1 MNGRAI
7 FLPLFLLCGALQAHS
22 ATNDQSVLIGPWKIE
37 ASFTNEQKKFDR
49 CMMSRTV
56 DNGVVA
62 TFARDTAGTSLTMTS
77 ERWKLDS
84 GKTYPVEFVAGK
96 TTWKTDV
103 TATADTVRVALT
115 DDRFNKALRNANRV
129 EVRGA
134 GATIRIPL
142 DKSSAALARLE
153 SCYENN
159 RNASETNPFEAP
171 KP

>member
-7 FLPLFLLCGALQAHS
+7 FFSVFLLCGAAQA
-22 ATNDQSVLIGPWKIE
+22 QSDDKTVLIGPWKIE
-37 ASFTNEQKKFDR
+37 ASFTKEQKFDR

-56 DNGVVA
+56 DNGVTA
-62 TFARDTAGTSLTMTS
+62 SFARDNSGTALIMTS

-84 GKTYPVEFVAGK
+84 GKAYAVEFLAGK
-96 TTWKTDV
+96 TSWKTDV

-115 DDRFNKALRNANRV
+115 DERFNKALRNANRLDV
-129 EVRGA
+129 KGA
-134 GATIRIPL
+134 GATISVPL
-142 DKSSAALARLE
+142 DKSAAALARLG

-159 RNASETNPFEAP
+159 KNASETNPFEAP

>member
-1 MNGRAI
+1 MKGRAI
-7 FLPLFLLCGALQAHS
+7 FLPLLLLCGAAQA
-22 ATNDQSVLIGPWKIE
+22 QSDDKTVEIGPWKIE
-37 ASFTNEQKKFDR
+37 ASFTKEQKFDR

-56 DNGVVA
+56 DSGVEA
-62 TFARDTAGTSLTMTS
+62 SFARDTTGTSLIMTS

-96 TTWKTDV
+96 TSWKTDV
-103 TATADTVRVALT
+103 TATSDTVRVALT
-115 DDRFNKALRNANRV
+115 DDRFNKALRNANRLDV
-129 EVRGA
+129 KGA
-134 GATIRIPL
+134 GATIKIPL
-142 DKSSAALARLE
+142 DKSAAALARLE

>member
-1 MNGRAI
+1 MKGRAI
-7 FLPLFLLCGALQAHS
+7 FFSVFLLSGAAQA
-22 ATNDQSVLIGPWKIE
+22 QSDDKTVLIGPWKIE
-37 ASFTNEQKKFDR
+37 ASFTKEQKFDR

-56 DNGVVA
+56 DNGVTA
-62 TFARDTAGTSLTMTS
+62 SFARDNSGTALIMTS

-84 GKTYPVEFVAGK
+84 GKAYPVEFLAGK
-96 TTWKTDV
+96 TNWKTDV

-115 DDRFNKALRNANRV
+115 DERFNKALRNANRLDV
-129 EVRGA
+129 KGA
-134 GATIRIPL
+134 GATISVPL
-142 DKSSAALARLE
+142 DKSAAALARLE

>member
-1 MNGRAI
+1 MKGRAI
-7 FLPLFLLCGALQAHS
+7 CLSVFLLSGAAQA
-22 ATNDQSVLIGPWKIE
+22 QSDDKTVLIGPWKIE
-37 ASFTNEQKKFDR
+37 ASFTKEQKFDR

-56 DNGVVA
+56 DNGITA
-62 TFARDTAGTSLTMTS
+62 SFARDNSGTALIMTS

-84 GKTYPVEFVAGK
+84 GKAYPVEFLAGK
-96 TTWKTDV
+96 TSWKTDV

-115 DDRFNKALRNANRV
+115 DERFNKALRNANRLDV
-129 EVRGA
+129 KGA
-134 GATIRIPL
+134 GATISVPL
-142 DKSSAALARLE
+142 DKSAAALARLE

>member
-1 MNGRAI
+1 MKGRAV
-7 FLPLFLLCGALQAHS
+7 FLPLFLLCGTVTAHS
-22 ATNDQSVLIGPWKIE
+22 ATDDHSVLIGPWKIE
-37 ASFTNEQKKFDR
+37 ASFTKEQKFDR

-56 DNGVVA
+56 DNGVEA
-62 TFARDTAGTSLTMTS
+62 SFARDNAGTSLTMTS
-77 ERWKLDS
+77 EHWKLDS

-96 TTWKTDV
+96 TSWKTDV

-129 EVRGA
+129 ELRGA
-134 GATIRIPL
+134 GATITIPL
-142 DKSSAALARLE
+142 DKSAAALARLE

>member
-1 MNGRAI
+1 MKGRAI
-7 FLPLFLLCGALQAHS
+7 FFSVFLLSGAAQA
-22 ATNDQSVLIGPWKIE
+22 QSDDKTVLIGPWKIE
-37 ASFTNEQKKFDR
+37 ASFTKEQKFDR

-56 DNGVVA
+56 DNGVTA
-62 TFARDTAGTSLTMTS
+62 SFARDNSGTALIMTS

-84 GKTYPVEFVAGK
+84 GKAYPVEFLAGK
-96 TTWKTDV
+96 TSWKTDV

-115 DDRFNKALRNANRV
+115 DERFNKALRNANRLDV
-129 EVRGA
+129 KGA
-134 GATIRIPL
+134 GATISVPL
-142 DKSSAALARLE
+142 DKSAAALARLE

>member
-1 MNGRAI
+1 MKGRAI
-7 FLPLFLLCGALQAHS
+7 FLPLFVLCGAVEAQG
-22 ATNDQSVLIGPWKIE
+22 ATDESVLIGPWKIE
-37 ASFTNEQKKFDR
+37 ASFTKEQKFDR

-56 DNGVVA
+56 DNGVE
-62 TFARDTAGTSLTMTS
+62 TSFARDSAGTSFTMTS

-96 TTWKTDV
+96 TSWKTDV
-103 TATADTVRVALT
+103 TATGDTVRVALT

-134 GATIRIPL
+134 GATIKVPL
-142 DKSSAALARLE
+142 DKSAAALARLE
-153 SCYENN
+153 SCYDNN
-159 RNASETNPFEAP
+159 KNASETNPFEAP